1 MPANV
6 RTHTAYV
13 NVCWLGTARAV
24 LLAVFVGKTKR
35 VKFYELCITWTTGK
49 TYKGRAKLIDLTY
62 AFVPHSGVSQ
72 KVAEGKDFR
81 LVHLSAFGLTSNA
94 GSSTK
99 TRRSKGIVT
108 SFVDSDVIR

>member
-1 MPANV
+1 M
-6 RTHTAYV
+6 
-13 NVCWLGTARAV
+13 
-24 LLAVFVGKTKR
+24 
-35 VKFYELCITWTTGK
+35 
-49 TYKGRAKLIDLTY
+49 AKLIDLTY

-72 KVAEGKDFR
+72 KVAGGKDFR

-108 SFVDSDVIR
+108 PFVDSDVIVQRIV